1 MTEQK
6 IERATTVAI
15 AGYHPE
21 INYPNTS
28 NDNLTATTRTELYL
42 ALEDLYKAG
51 YRTFL
56 CTLENGFGLLAA
68 ETVVFLRETQFH
80 TPIRLVAVYF
90 KDDPYAFDE
99 ETLVKFCA
107 ILRTADLNVEL
118 SKSRFLHRY
127 TKRNRLL
134 RECSS
139 RIVCLSKGLHLGDI
153 SLVLGAW
160 LRRVPVVNLRKA
172 VSATMKR

>member
-6 IERATTVAI
+6 IEQATTVAI
-15 AGYHPE
+15 TGYHPE

-42 ALEDLYKAG
+42 ALEELYKAE

-90 KDDPYAFDE
+90 EDDPYAFDE
-99 ETLVKFCA
+99 ETLVKFCE
-107 ILRTADLNVEL
+107 IIKMADLNVEI

-127 TKRNRLL
+127 TQRNRLL

-139 RIVCLSKGLHLGDI
+139 RIVCMNTGKSKEMRRLLLDAKKSDI
-153 SLVLGAW
+153 
-160 LRRVPVVNLRKA
+160 PVTNLFDAIENDGR
-172 VSATMKR
+172 

>member
-15 AGYHPE
+15 TGYHPE

-42 ALEDLYKAG
+42 ALEELYKAG

-90 KDDPYAFDE
+90 EDDPYAFDE
-99 ETLVKFCA
+99 ETLVKFCE
-107 ILRTADLNVEL
+107 IIRTADLSVEI

-139 RIVCLSKGLHLGDI
+139 RIVSLSKGLHWGVV
-153 SLVLGAW
+153 SLLLGAW
-160 LRRVPVVNLRKA
+160 LRHIPVKNLCQTVREKM
-172 VSATMKR
+172 TL